1 MTDPGPWGSP
11 QPEPERPPR
20 RAPPVSWRRRLVWLA
35 VVIGGVALL
44 ASLLRAA
51 PWGPRDARDWTY
63 VVMWSVALLLFSGSL
78 LSARRGDILKAAGH
92 VAIWVAV
99 IGVLAT
105 GYLYRAELAE
115 APRRLRMA
123 LNVGAPVAT
132 GERELRVAQDDSGA
146 YVIVGQ
152 VNGQPV
158 LFLVD
163 TGATDTV
170 LSPADARRVGVNVD
184 ALRYDRTAETAN
196 GLGYGATWTADRMA
210 VGGVRLDAFPMVVN
224 KAPMSGSLL
233 GMSFMN
239 RLDSFE
245 VRDRTLILRWRE
257 AAQGGPSAR

>member
-1 MTDPGPWGSP
+1 MTVPGPWGAP
-11 QPEPERPPR
+11 RPEPEPVR
-20 RAPPVSWRRRLVWLA
+20 RPPVSWRRRLVWLA
-35 VVIGGVALL
+35 VVIGGGALL
-44 ASLLRAA
+44 AGLFRAA
-51 PWGPRDARDWTY
+51 PWGPRDSWDWAY
-63 VVMWSVALLLFSGSL
+63 VVMWGVGLLLFSGSL

-92 VAIWVAV
+92 AAIWVAV
-99 IGVLAT
+99 IGVLAL

-123 LNVGAPVAT
+123 LNVGAPVTT
-132 GERELRVAQDDSGA
+132 GERELRVAQADGGA

-158 LFLVD
+158 LFMVD

-170 LSPADARRVGVNVD
+170 LSPADARRVGVDVD
-184 ALRYDRTAETAN
+184 ALRYDQTAETAN
-196 GLGYGATWTADRMA
+196 GLGYGASWTADRLA
-210 VGGVRLDAFPMVVN
+210 VGGVRFDAFPMVVN

-233 GMSFMN
+233 GMSFLN

-257 AAQGGPSAR
+257 AAGSGPLAR